1 MNDPG
6 NLKKLTETPTE
17 ADAVLICDA
26 LAEHG
31 VRAVYNGAM
40 VAGFRAEAPG
50 MVRVLVRADELDLAK
65 RLLAEEGIDSASVD
79 WSQVDVGDAVERED
93 ESDTPGATPLSWMRS
108 VAAVV
113 VLALLALLFL

>member
-1 MNDPG
+1 MSDPH
-6 NLKKLTETPTE
+6 KTVKLTETPTE
-17 ADAVLICDA
+17 ADAIMICDA

-31 VRAVYNGAM
+31 VPAVYNGDM

-65 RLLAEEGIDSASVD
+65 RLLVEQGHDNAKID

-93 ESDTPGATPLSWMRS
+93 ESDMPDATPLSWMRS
-108 VAAVV
+108 TAAIVA
-113 VLALLALLFL
+113 LGLLALLFM